1 VKYTKIYT
9 YFALEIF
16 LLIMGWIVF
25 HQLKLIS
32 YYTDYVHPSEEAN
45 PSIERVI
52 WLISIFLVVTF
63 LVITLLIVQ
72 EYMRLNAKKL
82 TSAVNQFGSKPSDTH
97 SGESPKNP
105 GKKSTEDSERERLRI
120 NRQKLLNCFEKEI
133 FSQPEK
139 NNKFTGE
146 KILSCISTIYELTQ
160 AEIFIKTNAIENET
174 KFKLLSTYAIHVTDS
189 ESVEFSLGEGL
200 IGQVAQSG
208 KHLYIDKLPEGF
220 LNVKSGL
227 GQSDPNCLLILPWKD
242 EKGETFA
249 VIELASFRLFD
260 LHDIKLLESISESFF
275 TRFSPWINIA
285 KNA

>member
-1 VKYTKIYT
+1 MKYIKIYI

-25 HQLKLIS
+25 HQIKLIS
-32 YYTDYVHPSEEAN
+32 YYTEYVHPSGEAN
-45 PSIERVI
+45 PVIERVI
-52 WLISIFLVVTF
+52 WLISIFLAVTF
-63 LVITLLIVQ
+63 LVITLLIFQ

-82 TSAVNQFGSKPSDTH
+82 TSAVNQFGSEPSDTH
-97 SGESPKNP
+97 PGESPKNP
-105 GKKSTEDSERERLRI
+105 EKQSTEDSEKERLRI
-120 NRQKLLNCFEKEI
+120 NRQKLLNCLETEI
-133 FSQPEK
+133 FNQPEK
-139 NNKFTGE
+139 SIKHTGE

-160 AEIFIKTNAIENET
+160 AEIFLKTNAAENEI
-174 KFKLLSTYAIHVTDS
+174 KFKLLATYAIHVS
-189 ESVEFSLGEGL
+189 ESESIEFSLGEGL

-260 LHDIKLLESISESFF
+260 LHDIKLLESISESFSN
-275 TRFSPWINIA
+275 RFSPRLNNA